1 MWLVCTSLSH
11 SLSFRGAGYRRPAPE
26 EPCHVQ
32 PLRTPPPPP
41 PHVLSTLLGALA
53 RVSDRGLL
61 LSLSLSPSTL
71 ISSLSPHECLFH
83 TPRLCLRH
91 CSLFASFV
99 SVRSYVGDGRMAVDD
114 SPGGRH
120 VAAEV
125 ARLTAVE
132 RGGSGNGSTG
142 YEWHT
147 MGVHGPPPP
156 LSSPVPPTHLATVPT
171 GAAGPAATNILRV
184 NDAAILQVASPPPA
198 SRSPYASRY
207 RTARS
212 EGHGTAESACEAT
225 L

>member
-1 MWLVCTSLSH
+1 MWLVCTSLSY

-26 EPCHVQ
+26 EPCHVR
-32 PLRTPPPPP
+32 PLRTPPHPPF
-41 PHVLSTLLGALA
+41 LSTLLSF
-53 RVSDRGLL
+53 RPWSPPVP
-61 LSLSLSPSTL
+61 LSLSPATL
-71 ISSLSPHECLFH
+71 ISSLSSHECLFH

-91 CSLFASFV
+91 CSLFTSFIFV
-99 SVRSYVGDGRMAVDD
+99 GSYVGDGHMAVDD

-125 ARLTAVE
+125 ARLTAAE
-132 RGGSGNGSTG
+132 RGGSGNGSKG

-147 MGVHGPPPP
+147 MGVHGPLPP

-184 NDAAILQVASPPPA
+184 NDAAILQVASPSPRLPFPLRVPLPY
-198 SRSPYASRY
+198 RSIGGPRHS
-207 RTARS
+207 
-212 EGHGTAESACEAT
+212 GVC